1 MSKISASGA
10 RAERAGAGRKV
21 ALVLHKFSRGG
32 SDRVASHLANGF
44 VEAGLRVEL
53 VVLCR
58 GGEVEAVLSDL
69 LSPAVRVT
77 CLGRESGSRV
87 LDLVRGLPALARH
100 LRREMPDAVIST
112 ANNTAWIT
120 ALALKLARLP
130 GTRLIFKTTNPVAR
144 SRHRGIGAWLR
155 HQGYARAFRRVD
167 AVWALS
173 AEEAGELRA
182 EFGKSADRFEAVV
195 QPYVTPA
202 MLAGPVLAGPV
213 PAASDKS
220 HKHVVCVARL
230 TSQKRLDLLV
240 EAFAS
245 IEDRSATLTILGEGE
260 DRGALTALI
269 ARLGLDDRVRMP
281 GYDPNVIDTLRRADL
296 FVLTSRYEG
305 LPAAV
310 LEAMAANCPVISTD
324 CFPSARALMG
334 EGEGCAIIE
343 TTDPPALARMID
355 AHLRATRPTRL
366 RAIAARY
373 ALAEGVASHVDALAR
388 CLAREPDPV
397 RRDADAPSPL
407 ASPSTRS

>member
-1 MSKISASGA
+1 MSEISGA
-10 RAERAGAGRKV
+10 GARSGRAGVGRKV

-44 VEAGLRVEL
+44 VDAGLRVEL

-58 GGEVEAVLSDL
+58 GGEVEAVLSNL
-69 LSPAVRVT
+69 LSPAVRLT
-77 CLGRESGSRV
+77 YLGRESGSRA
-87 LDLVRGLPALARH
+87 LDLVRGLPGLTKH
-100 LRREMPDAVIST
+100 LRREVPDAVIST

-120 ALALKLARLP
+120 AVALRLARLP

-144 SRHRGIGAWLR
+144 SRHRGIWAWLR
-155 HQGYARAFRRVD
+155 HQGYARAFRGVD

-182 EFGKSADRFEAVV
+182 EFGDSADRFEAVV

-202 MLAGPVLAGPV
+202 MLAGPE
-213 PAASDKS
+213 PAASDKEY
-220 HKHVVCVARL
+220 KHIVCVARL

-240 EAFAS
+240 AAFAS

-260 DRGALTALI
+260 DRGALTALV

-334 EGEGCAIIE
+334 EGEGCAVIE
-343 TTDPPALARMID
+343 TTDPAVLAHMID
-355 AHLRATRPTRL
+355 AHLRAPRPTRL

-373 ALAEGVASHVDALAR
+373 ALAQGVASHVDALAR
-388 CLAREPDPV
+388 CLAREPDLV
-397 RRDADAPSPL
+397 RRDADAPSPPG
-407 ASPSTRS
+407 SPSTRS

>member
-1 MSKISASGA
+1 MSEISGA
-10 RAERAGAGRKV
+10 GTRSGRAGAGRKV
-21 ALVLHKFSRGG
+21 ALILHKFSRGG

-58 GGEVEAVLSDL
+58 GGEVEAVLSNL

-77 CLGRESGSRV
+77 YLGRESGSRAV
-87 LDLVRGLPALARH
+87 DLVRGLPALARH
-100 LRREMPDAVIST
+100 LRREAPDAVIST

-120 ALALKLARLP
+120 AVALKLARLP

-144 SRHRGIGAWLR
+144 SRHRGIGAWMR
-155 HQGYARAFRRVD
+155 HQGYARAFGSVD
-167 AVWALS
+167 AVWVLS
-173 AEEAGELRA
+173 AEEAEELRA
-182 EFGKSADRFEAVV
+182 EFGDRADRFEAVV

-202 MLAGPVLAGPV
+202 MLAGPE
-213 PAASDKS
+213 PAATDKS

-230 TSQKRLDLLV
+230 TSQKRVDLLIS
-240 EAFAS
+240 AFVL

-260 DRGALTALI
+260 DRSALAALK
-269 ARLGLDDRVRMP
+269 ARLGLDERVRMP

-296 FVLTSRYEG
+296 FVLTSLYEG
-305 LPAAV
+305 LPAVV
-310 LEAMAANCPVISTD
+310 LEAMATNCPVISTD

-343 TTDPPALARMID
+343 TTDPSALARMID
-355 AHLRATRPTRL
+355 AHLRAPRPTRL
-366 RAIAARY
+366 RDIAARY
-373 ALAEGVASHVDALAR
+373 ALTEGVASHVDALAR

-397 RRDADAPSPL
+397 RRDADATSPL
-407 ASPSTRS
+407 GNPSTRS

>member
-1 MSKISASGA
+1 MSKTSVSDTRSG
-10 RAERAGAGRKV
+10 RAGAGRKV
-21 ALVLHKFSRGG
+21 ALILHKFSCGG

-44 VEAGLRVEL
+44 VKAGLRVEL

-58 GGEVEAVLSDL
+58 GGEVEAVLSNL
-69 LSPAVRVT
+69 LSPAVCVT
-77 CLGRESGSRV
+77 YLGRESGSRA
-87 LDLVRGLPALARH
+87 LDLVRGLPGLAKH
-100 LRREMPDAVIST
+100 LRREVPDAVIST

-120 ALALKLARLP
+120 AIALKLARLP

-155 HQGYARAFRRVD
+155 HQGYARAFRGVD

-173 AEEAGELRA
+173 VEEAGELRA
-182 EFGKSADRFEAVV
+182 EFGDSADRFEAVV

-202 MLAGPVLAGPV
+202 MLAGPE
-213 PAASDKS
+213 PAATDKS
-220 HKHVVCVARL
+220 RKHVICVARL

-240 EAFAS
+240 AAFAS

-260 DRGALTALI
+260 DRGALTALV
-269 ARLGLDDRVRMP
+269 ARLGLDDRVSMP

-310 LEAMAANCPVISTD
+310 IEAMAANCPVISTD
-324 CFPSARALMG
+324 CFPSARVLMG

-343 TTDPPALARMID
+343 TTDPPSLARTID
-355 AHLRATRPTRL
+355 AHLQAPRPTRL
-366 RAIAARY
+366 RDIAARY

-388 CLAREPDPV
+388 CLTREPNSL
-397 RRDADAPSPL
+397 RRDADATSPR
-407 ASPSTRS
+407 ASRSTRS